1 MYELMIIGGMVT
13 GVLFIVM
20 FILLFISSF
29 SGARLQ
35 KKICKV
41 RKFKRFTL

>member
-35 KKICKV
+35 KN
-41 RKFKRFTL
+41 L